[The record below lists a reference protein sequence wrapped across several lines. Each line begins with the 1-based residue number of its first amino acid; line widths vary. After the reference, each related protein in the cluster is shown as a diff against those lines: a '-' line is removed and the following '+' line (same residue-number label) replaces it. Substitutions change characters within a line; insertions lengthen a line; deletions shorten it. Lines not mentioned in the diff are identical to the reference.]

1 MKTHFLDGCMWLINP
16 KAKPVLSCLL
26 NKTPAP
32 ASVWFTTAFRQE
44 SSTHSSGFSV
54 SLRPWPELLKLQCLW
69 KAENIT
75 YLLHCSWKTS
85 SSQMWMMG
93 VGASMALSSAGWK
106 GHCIPPPIHPGC
118 HWFIW
123 TQCYLLTAE
132 RFVVL
137 EQFHLKACFKF
148 VVFGIYKFAS
158 MTSAWIMD
166 TRYLEGLSR
175 LFRTQLQNRTKWQ
188 I

>member
-1 MKTHFLDGCMWLINP
+1 MKTHVLDGCMWLINP

-26 NKTPAP
+26 NKTLAP

-44 SSTHSSGFSV
+44 YSTHSSGFSV

-75 YLLHCSWKTS
+75 YLLHSSSKAS

-106 GHCIPPPIHPGC
+106 GPCVPPPIHPGC
-118 HWFIW
+118 RWFVW

-148 VVFGIYKFAS
+148 VVFGI
-158 MTSAWIMD
+158 
-166 TRYLEGLSR
+166 
-175 LFRTQLQNRTKWQ
+175 
-188 I
+188 